1 MALKYYD
8 CKTNLKVDLKR
19 LTLKAEGCCRG
30 AAEGCSG
37 TATCRV
43 FLSLTNQLSSLRN
56 SIAGSLKRCG
66 SVLPNHCLITS

>member
-43 FLSLTNQLSSLRN
+43 SLRGHWN
-56 SIAGSLKRCG
+56 AAEVFYQII
-66 SVLPNHCLITS
+66 V